1 MNALEIVQ
9 PEGEGKK
16 RKLSEK
22 QEEIDK
28 VVKSWKLLKK
38 IPTEGARSKGW
49 DTANYGRAAKSAK
62 NLIAMFGDWRKA
74 VECIEFVCQQA
85 ETGGYS
91 CTLETVVRKADDFF
105 EYLAG
110 KEGQ

>member
-16 RKLSEK
+16 KKSEK

-28 VVKSWKLLKK
+28 VVTAWKLKK
-38 IPTEGARSKGW
+38 NIPIEGARSKGW
-49 DTANYGRAAKSAK
+49 DQANYGRAARSAK

-74 VECIEFVCQQA
+74 VECIEYVSQQA
-85 ETGGYS
+85 EVGGYS

-110 KEGQ
+110 KGE